1 MKKLQLFLSAIFL
14 TLSFGLAQTGYAR
27 TDDYTV
33 KPIIPENQ
41 SNKDLGYFDILLG
54 ADKEQTLQV
63 ELSNN
68 TEQEIKI
75 DVTLSSAV
83 TNMTGLVVY
92 EPTEIVADSSL
103 KYNLKDY
110 VNTPKVVILPPLT
123 RQKLDLKVKMPNEA
137 FNGQI
142 AGGITFSKEGQNDK
156 EEDSEGITV
165 KNTYS
170 YTIALL
176 MRQNDNEVSPDLKLK
191 TVSPS
196 QINGRNVIN
205 VNLQNPTMTY
215 INTMNVKATISGISN
230 ADIKYTYSN
239 SMMQMAPN
247 TSFDLPIPT
256 SNQSAATRVSQ
267 PLKPGKYR
275 LQLVVNART
284 DDQGKY
290 EVQVD
295 NKTARYKYQWTF
307 DREFTISDD
316 QAQKL
321 NDSDPTVKNEKDWT
335 WLLFVIGILLLVLFF
350 IILLWKRRK
359 KSQKEEE
366 EKQALREKIE
376 AQEKII
382 DDLNKK

>member
-1 MKKLQLFLSAIFL
+1 MKKLQLFLSALFL
-14 TLSFGLAQTGYAR
+14 MLCFGLTQTTYAR

-41 SNKDLGYFDILLG
+41 LNKDLGYFDLTLG
-54 ADKEQTLQV
+54 AGKEQTLQV
-63 ELSNN
+63 EVSNN
-68 TEQEIKI
+68 TEQEMKV
-75 DVTLSSAV
+75 DLTLSSAV
-83 TNMTGLVVY
+83 TNQNGLVVY
-92 EPTEIVADSSL
+92 EPTKIVADSSL
-103 KYNLKDY
+103 KYNLKDF
-110 VNTPKVVILPPLT
+110 VKAPKVLTLAPLS
-123 RQKLDLKVKMPNEA
+123 RQKVEISVSMPKEE

-156 EEDSEGITV
+156 EEASEGITV

-176 MRQNDNEVSPDLKLK
+176 MKQNDNEVSPDLNLK
-191 TVSPS
+191 KINPS
-196 QINGRNVIN
+196 QINGRNVIS

-215 INTMNVKATISGISN
+215 INTMNVKATITSISN
-230 ADIKYTYSN
+230 SEIKYVYSN

-247 TSFDLPIPT
+247 TNFALAIPT
-256 SNQSAATRVSQ
+256 SDQSAATRVSE

-275 LQLVVNART
+275 LQLVANART
-284 DDQGKY
+284 DEKGKY
-290 EVQVD
+290 EAKVD
-295 NKTARYKYQWTF
+295 NKTERYKYQWTF
-307 DREFTISDD
+307 DREFIISDA

-321 NDSDPTVKNEKDWT
+321 NNSDPTVKREKDWT
-335 WLLFVIGILLLVLFF
+335 WLLLIIGLLLLALLFL
-350 IILLWKRRK
+350 IMLWKRRK

-366 EKQALREKIE
+366 EKQAMREKIE

>member
-1 MKKLQLFLSAIFL
+1 ML
-14 TLSFGLAQTGYAR
+14 
-27 TDDYTV
+27 
-33 KPIIPENQ
+33 P
-41 SNKDLGYFDILLG
+41 LL
-54 ADKEQTLQV
+54 V

-110 VNTPKVVILPPLT
+110 VNTPKVVTLPPLT

-137 FNGQI
+137 FDGQI
-142 AGGITFSKEGQNDK
+142 AGGITFSKEGQNDR

-230 ADIKYTYSN
+230 TDIKYTYSN

-256 SNQSAATRVSQ
+256 SNQSAATRVSE

-290 EVQVD
+290 EAQVD

-307 DREFTISDD
+307 DQEFTISDN

-321 NDSDPTVKNEKDWT
+321 NDSDPTVKKEKDWT

>member
-1 MKKLQLFLSAIFL
+1 
-14 TLSFGLAQTGYAR
+14 
-27 TDDYTV
+27 
-33 KPIIPENQ
+33 
-41 SNKDLGYFDILLG
+41 
-54 ADKEQTLQV
+54 
-63 ELSNN
+63 
-68 TEQEIKI
+68 
-75 DVTLSSAV
+75 
-83 TNMTGLVVY
+83 
-92 EPTEIVADSSL
+92 
-103 KYNLKDY
+103 
-110 VNTPKVVILPPLT
+110 
-123 RQKLDLKVKMPNEA
+123 
-137 FNGQI
+137 
-142 AGGITFSKEGQNDK
+142 
-156 EEDSEGITV
+156 
-165 KNTYS
+165 
-170 YTIALL
+170 

-230 ADIKYTYSN
+230 TDIKYTYSN

-256 SNQSAATRVSQ
+256 SNQSAATRVSE

-295 NKTARYKYQWTF
+295 NKTTRYKYQWTF

-321 NDSDPTVKNEKDWT
+321 NDSDPTVKKEKDWT
-335 WLLFVIGILLLVLFF
+335 WLLFIIGILLLVLFF

>member
-1 MKKLQLFLSAIFL
+1 MKKLQLFLSAFFL
-14 TLSFGLAQTGYAR
+14 MLCIGLAHTGYAR

-41 SNKDLGYFDILLG
+41 SNKDLGYFDLILG
-54 ADKEQTLQV
+54 AGKEQILQV

-68 TEQEIKI
+68 TEQEIRI
-75 DVTLSSAV
+75 DLSLSSAV
-83 TNMTGLVVY
+83 TNINGLVVY
-92 EPTEIVADSSL
+92 EPTEIAADSSL

-110 VNTPKVVILPPLT
+110 VKVPKGLTLAPLS
-123 RQKLDLKVKMPNEA
+123 RQKVELKVNMPKEE
-137 FNGQI
+137 FSGQM

-156 EEDSEGITV
+156 EEDPEGITV

-176 MRQNDNEVSPDLKLK
+176 MKQNDNEVSPDVKLK
-191 TVSPS
+191 KINPS

-215 INTMNVKATISGISN
+215 INTMNVKTTISGISEP
-230 ADIKYTYSN
+230 DIKYTYSN

-247 TSFDLPIPT
+247 TSFDLPVPT
-256 SNQSAATRVSQ
+256 SNQSAATRVSE

-284 DDQGKY
+284 DNQGKY

-295 NKTARYKYQWTF
+295 NKTQRYKYQWAF
-307 DREFTISDD
+307 DQEFTISDN

-321 NDSDPTVKNEKDWT
+321 NDSDPTVKKEKDWT
-335 WLLFVIGILLLVLFF
+335 WLLFVIGLLLLVLFL